1 MQNTSK
7 TGHLLFMRISSWI
20 LFVFDSDL
28 NQPLIRINS

>member
-20 LFVFDSDL
+20 LFVFDSV
-28 NQPLIRINS
+28 IR